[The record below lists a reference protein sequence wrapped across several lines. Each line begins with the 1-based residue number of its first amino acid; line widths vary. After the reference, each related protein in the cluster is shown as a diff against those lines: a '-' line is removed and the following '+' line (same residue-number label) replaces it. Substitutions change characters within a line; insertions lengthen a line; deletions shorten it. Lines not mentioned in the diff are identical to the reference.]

1 MSKLYIIGSPIG
13 NLEDITIRAVDIL
26 KNLDYVFS
34 EDTRISSKLMKKFDI
49 NASLLPIYTS
59 KKELNKNKFLD
70 LITNSDIGF
79 LTDAGSPGVS
89 DPAGEFVKIARYN
102 NHEIIPIPG
111 VSSVTSAFSVSGLES
126 IGFSFLGFL
135 PKSDKQKLSYLEQF
149 SNSNNPIVIFESPRR
164 IINTFRFIRDKL
176 NISEIFVAKEMT
188 KIYETIFQGS
198 VDEAIKKFSN
208 EKGEFVIIF
217 NNGNNQISNSFTK
230 KYDKILIDGYEKGIK
245 GKKLLDLLSELTKT
259 KKSFFYDRWL
269 DIKNQNGK

>member
-13 NLEDITIRAVDIL
+13 NLEDITIRAIGIL

-49 NASLLPIYTS
+49 STLLIPIYTS
-59 KKELNKNKFLD
+59 KKELNKNKFEK
-70 LITNSDIGF
+70 LISNNDIGF

-89 DPAGEFVKIARYN
+89 DPAGEFVKIAREN

-111 VSSVTSAFSVSGLES
+111 VSSVTSAF
-126 IGFSFLGFL
+126 GFSFLGFL

-188 KIYETIFQGS
+188 KIYETIFQGH
-198 VDEAIKKFSN
+198 VDDAIKKFSN

-217 NNGNNQISNSFTK
+217 KNENNKISNSFTK

>member
-26 KNLDYVFS
+26 KNLEYVFS

-49 NASLLPIYTS
+49 NTSLLPIYTS

-70 LITNSDIGF
+70 LIRISDIGF

-89 DPAGEFVKIARYN
+89 DPAGEFVKIARNN

-135 PKSDKQKLSYLEQF
+135 GLILICVLIIQIYLINDNKESFLAENAKVLAEGERDYLHSQKKYWGIRSQGIGAGVLVGKPGMNDWFKFCLLYTS
-149 SNSNNPIVIFESPRR
+149 PSPR
-164 IINTFRFIRDKL
+164 
-176 NISEIFVAKEMT
+176 
-188 KIYETIFQGS
+188 
-198 VDEAIKKFSN
+198 
-208 EKGEFVIIF
+208 
-217 NNGNNQISNSFTK
+217 
-230 KYDKILIDGYEKGIK
+230 DG
-245 GKKLLDLLSELTKT
+245 LLSRMP
-259 KKSFFYDRWL
+259 SSA
-269 DIKNQNGK
+269 

>member
-89 DPAGEFVKIARYN
+89 DPAGEFVKIARNN

-176 NISEIFVAKEMT
+176 NIGEIFVAKEMT

-217 NNGNNQISNSFTK
+217 KNENNQISNSFTK

-245 GKKLLDLLSELTKT
+245 GKKLLDLLSEFTNAEK
-259 KKSFFYDRWL
+259 
-269 DIKNQNGK
+269 

>member
-13 NLEDITIRAVDIL
+13 NLEDITIRAIGIL

-49 NASLLPIYTS
+49 STLLIPIYTS
-59 KKELNKNKFLD
+59 KKELNKNKFEK
-70 LITNSDIGF
+70 LISNNDIGF

-89 DPAGEFVKIARYN
+89 DPAGEFVKIAREN
-102 NHEIIPIPG
+102 NHAIIPIPG

-135 PKSDKQKLSYLEQF
+135 PKNDKQKLSYLEQF

-188 KIYETIFQGS
+188 KIYETIFQGH
-198 VDEAIKKFSN
+198 VDDAIKKFSN

-217 NNGNNQISNSFTK
+217 KNENNKISNSFTK

>member
-13 NLEDITIRAVDIL
+13 NLEDITIRAIGIL

-49 NASLLPIYTS
+49 STLLIPIYTS
-59 KKELNKNKFLD
+59 KKELNKNKFEK
-70 LITNSDIGF
+70 LISNNDIGF

-89 DPAGEFVKIARYN
+89 DPAGEFVKIAREN
-102 NHEIIPIPG
+102 NHEINPIPG

-135 PKSDKQKLSYLEQF
+135 PKNDKQKLSYLEQF

-188 KIYETIFQGS
+188 KIYETIFQGH
-198 VDEAIKKFSN
+198 VDDAIKKFSN

-217 NNGNNQISNSFTK
+217 KNENNKISNSFTK

>member
-1 MSKLYIIGSPIG
+1 LSKLYIIGSPIG

-26 KNLDYVFS
+26 KNLEYVFS

-49 NASLLPIYTS
+49 NTSLLPIYTS

-70 LITNSDIGF
+70 LITKSDIGF

-89 DPAGEFVKIARYN
+89 DPAGEFVKIARNN

-188 KIYETIFQGS
+188 KIYETIFQGP

-217 NNGNNQISNSFTK
+217 KNENNQISNSFNK